1 MIKRTILSITLLAG
15 LSVPSVTFAQSQPI
29 VVLEYPNQSAS
40 GNMNSDNPFVVDAN
54 YSAKHKVAQN
64 ETLSHVIDKHYAG
77 SGLNLKFIEM
87 AIVAANRKA
96 FVRGNPNFLYAEKTL
111 HLPSLNEIR
120 NMILG
125 KNKPNAASS
134 GGGSQS
140 DQIYFIGG

>member
-1 MIKRTILSITLLAG
+1 MISRTILTITLLAG
-15 LSVPSVTFAQSQPI
+15 LTAPMVVFAKSQPI

-40 GNMNSDNPFVVDAN
+40 GNMDSNNPFVIDAN
-54 YSAKHKVAQN
+54 YTAKHKVLPN
-64 ETLSHVIDKHYAG
+64 ETLSHVIAKHYAN

-96 FVRGNPNFLYAEKTL
+96 FVRGNPNFLYADKTL
-111 HLPSLNEIR
+111 HLPSLNEIQ

-125 KNKPNAASS
+125 KNKANAGS
-134 GGGSQS
+134 GGGSSQS